1 MYLKYEEK
9 NILNFEARHSLEAKF
24 EAMPTFE
31 ARPKFCLGPTLGQ
44 NWGQANFKPGQ
55 ANGTRPGF
63 VVCREFRAN
72 QNTTGGTKW
81 GEGMMKKRTRLD
93 LKPDIYF

>member
-31 ARPKFCLGPTLGQ
+31 ARPKFCLRPTL
-44 NWGQANFKPGQ
+44 
-55 ANGTRPGF
+55 RPKL
-63 VVCREFRAN
+63 RPD
-72 QNTTGGTKW
+72 Q
-81 GEGMMKKRTRLD
+81 
-93 LKPDIYF
+93 LKPLEIEFGI